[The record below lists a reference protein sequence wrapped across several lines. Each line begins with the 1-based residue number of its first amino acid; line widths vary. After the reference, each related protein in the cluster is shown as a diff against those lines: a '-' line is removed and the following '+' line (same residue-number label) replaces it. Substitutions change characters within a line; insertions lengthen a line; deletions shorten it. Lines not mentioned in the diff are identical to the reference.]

1 MKKQTPKQI
10 PLTYEAMMAFI
21 YENERFLTEKQAETD
36 RILSEKFAETERIFK
51 EQNAEY
57 DRQRKENERYLN
69 EKFAETAERMK
80 ELQQTVGGWSN
91 SHGFFAEEF
100 FINSFKKG
108 EKNFLG
114 EKFDAIKPNMKG
126 FKNDDEYDIL
136 LINGKSVGLVET
148 KFKLR
153 QKHLPKILRKPETF
167 RENFPEYAHLKAY
180 LGVAAL
186 TFDHVAEQECIDN
199 GIAIIKQVG
208 DTVVIHDEHLKVF

>member
-1 MKKQTPKQI
+1 MNNQTTQQI
-10 PLTYEAMMAFI
+10 LLTHEAFMASL
-21 YENERFLTEKQAETD
+21 EKTERMFREKTV
-36 RILSEKFAETERIFK
+36 ETERMFK

-57 DRQRKENERYLN
+57 DRQRKENDRYLT
-69 EKFAETAERMK
+69 EKFAETRQLMNENAERMK

-114 EKFDAIKPNMKG
+114 EKFDEFRDHVKPGFPKKG
-126 FKNDDEYDIL
+126 FDDEYDMM
-136 LINGKSVGLVET
+136 LINGKSVGIIEA

-153 QKHLPKILRKPETF
+153 RSNIPHILRKAETF
-167 RENFPEYAHLKAY
+167 RENFPEYAHLKVY

-186 TFDHVAEQECIDN
+186 TFDPIAKKECLKR

-208 DTVVIHDEHLKVF
+208 ETVVIHDEHLKVF